1 MYGDEVLLR
10 LIRTTALLLVVLQG
24 LFFGCSKSCT
34 AKCILGD
41 PGAVSRFQVRTEEPL
56 GTLSYKTS
64 SKRSQ
69 SFWHLIGARKSL
81 CFSAQSE
88 WSVLSSP
95 FVCFNTEMYK
105 KLSCTPCLFGPC
117 DEVLLECKRNRLDC
131 PRKSYQKLYWIL
143 LQVSQENLFKSLRS
157 SYKT

>member
-56 GTLSYKTS
+56 GTLSYKTT

-88 WSVLSSP
+88 
-95 FVCFNTEMYK
+95 
-105 KLSCTPCLFGPC
+105 
-117 DEVLLECKRNRLDC
+117 
-131 PRKSYQKLYWIL
+131 
-143 LQVSQENLFKSLRS
+143 
-157 SYKT
+157 